1 MGRLRNRTFVTSV
14 NQWPGIV
21 AGDGTG
27 LGTMLTRRGDLRR
40 PLVGVVAVVSMACL
54 ATACASSQGDDDTP
68 AEQAPT
74 ISASSSAP
82 ASPSTSPASD
92 PGSLPTSFPSQQ
104 LEFTSLPK
112 ATGPVRAALATYL
125 TFESLV
131 RRSFRSAQ
139 LPPKLKD
146 YANASVLSTFR
157 SSANAMQ
164 RRTIHFEG
172 PTSVAVTSA
181 RGNKDIVALGLC
193 LDTSRTRQVVKGRA
207 KPLDG
212 PPRAQVRA
220 VLTDQGGRWIVTE
233 YSGNGDTC

>member
-1 MGRLRNRTFVTSV
+1 MR
-14 NQWPGIV
+14 
-21 AGDGTG
+21 
-27 LGTMLTRRGDLRR
+27 TRRGDLRS
-40 PLVGVVAVVSMACL
+40 PLLALVAVATVLGS
-54 ATACASSQGDDDTP
+54 ATACASSKGDDTP

-74 ISASSSAP
+74 IADSSAP
-82 ASPSTSPASD
+82 ASRSQSAVPD
-92 PGSLPTSFPSQQ
+92 PGALPTSFPGQQ

-112 ATGPVRAALATYL
+112 AKGPVRAALSTYL

-131 RRSFRSAQ
+131 RQSFRSAT

-146 YANASVLSTFR
+146 YTNQPVLATFR
-157 SSANAMQ
+157 SSANTMQ
-164 RRTIHFEG
+164 RRSIHFEG
-172 PTSVAVTSA
+172 PTSIAVASA

-220 VLTDQGGRWIVTE
+220 VLTDRGGRWVVTE
-233 YSGNGDTC
+233 YSGNGETC

>member
-1 MGRLRNRTFVTSV
+1 
-14 NQWPGIV
+14 
-21 AGDGTG
+21 
-27 LGTMLTRRGDLRR
+27 MLTGRGDLRR
-40 PLVGVVAVVSMACL
+40 PLVAVVFLACL
-54 ATACASSQGDDDTP
+54 ASGCASSKGDEDTP
-68 AEQAPT
+68 AEQQPT
-74 ISASSSAP
+74 ISASSEAP
-82 ASPSTSPASD
+82 SPSPSKSPVPRA
-92 PGSLPTSFPSQQ
+92 GSLPTSFPGQQ

-112 ATGPVRAALATYL
+112 ATGPVHSALAAYL

-131 RRSFRSAQ
+131 RRSFRTASV
-139 LPPKLKD
+139 PGKLKD
-146 YANASVLSTFR
+146 YTNEAVLRTFQ
-157 SSANAMQ
+157 SSAATMQ

-172 PTSVAVTSA
+172 PTSISVSSA

-220 VLTDQGGRWIVTE
+220 VLTNQGGRWVVTE

>member
-1 MGRLRNRTFVTSV
+1 M
-14 NQWPGIV
+14 
-21 AGDGTG
+21 ADGTG

-40 PLVGVVAVVSMACL
+40 PLLALVSL
-54 ATACASSQGDDDTP
+54 ASMLGAASACASSKGDDTP

-74 ISASSSAP
+74 IATSSAP
-82 ASPSTSPASD
+82 ASPTTSPVSD
-92 PGSLPTSFPSQQ
+92 PGVLPTSFPGQQ
-104 LEFTSLPK
+104 LKFTSLPK
-112 ATGPVRAALATYL
+112 AKGPVRSALSTYL

-131 RRSFRSAQ
+131 RQSFRSAT
-139 LPPKLKD
+139 LPPRLKD
-146 YANASVLSTFR
+146 YANQPVLSTFR

-172 PTSVAVTSA
+172 PTSIAVTSA

-233 YSGNGDTC
+233 YSGNGESC